1 MHMAKKYIIALDV
14 GGSKIFSGMVSA
26 GKVSK
31 TNKIHSGA
39 HEGKDALV
47 ANIVDAITALKP
59 ESAAKICIGI
69 AGQLDTERKVLV
81 QSPNFADD
89 TKHLPL
95 KLLLQK
101 KFKKPIFLEND
112 ANCFTLGEALLGA
125 GKDKKSVIGVTLG
138 TGIGG
143 GIVINPAPF
152 GKTGAVI
159 DKKLILGSN
168 GSAGEFGHT
177 IIVPNGEPCS
187 CRGRGHFESYV
198 GGRAISAAYKKLTE
212 RELFF
217 SDIFDRSLKND
228 LNAKK
233 VITEAQM
240 YLAALFVNIIHS
252 LNPEIIVVGG
262 GLGTYEAFWRPAAM
276 QALNQVFLPALRETL
291 IVPAKLGDNAAL
303 LGASLL
309 K

>member
-1 MHMAKKYIIALDV
+1 MAKKYIIALDV
-14 GGSKIFSGMVSA
+14 GGSKIFSGIVI
-26 GKVSK
+26 GNKVSK

-39 HEGKDALV
+39 HDGKDALV

-59 ESAAKICIGI
+59 ENAAKICVGI
-69 AGQLDTERKVLV
+69 AGQLDTERKVLL
-81 QSPNFADD
+81 QSPNFADN

-101 KFKKPIFLEND
+101 KFKRSIFLEND
-112 ANCFTLGEALLGA
+112 ANCFALGEAMLGS
-125 GKDKKSVIGVTLG
+125 GKGKKSVIGLTLG

-143 GIVINPAPF
+143 GIV
-152 GKTGAVI
+152 V
-159 DKKLILGSN
+159 DKKLVLGSN

-198 GGRAISAAYKKLTE
+198 GGRAISAAYKKLTD
-212 RELFF
+212 RDLFF
-217 SDIFDRSLKND
+217 SEIFDRSLKND

-233 VITEAQM
+233 IISEAQQ
-240 YLAALFVNIIHS
+240 YLAALFLNIIHS
-252 LNPEIIVVGG
+252 LNPEIIIVGG
-262 GLGTYEAFWRPAAM
+262 GLGAFESFWRPAAM
-276 QALNQVFLPALRETL
+276 QALNQVFLPTLKETQ
-291 IVPAKLGDNAAL
+291 IVSAKLGVNAAL
-303 LGASLL
+303 IGASLL

>member
-1 MHMAKKYIIALDV
+1 MAKKYIIALDV
-14 GGSKIFSGMVSA
+14 GGSKIFSGIVA
-26 GKVSK
+26 GNKMSK

-39 HEGKDALV
+39 HDGKDRLV
-47 ANIVDAITALKP
+47 ANIIDAITALKP
-59 ESAAKICIGI
+59 DGAAKICVAI
-69 AGQLDTERKVLV
+69 AGQLDTERKILV
-81 QSPNFADD
+81 QSPNFHDN

-101 KFKKPIFLEND
+101 KFKRPIFLEND

-125 GKDKKSVIGVTLG
+125 GKGKKNVIGLTLG

-143 GIVINPAPF
+143 GIV
-152 GKTGAVI
+152 V

-168 GSAGEFGHT
+168 GSSGEFGHT

-198 GGRAISAAYKKLTE
+198 GGRAISAAYKKLTD
-212 RELFF
+212 RDLFF
-217 SDIFDRSLKND
+217 SDIFDRSIKND

-233 VITEAQM
+233 VIAEAQQ
-240 YLAALFVNIIHS
+240 YLAALFVNIMHS
-252 LNPEIIVVGG
+252 LNPEVIVVGG
-262 GLGTYEAFWRPAAM
+262 GLGAYESFWRPAAM
-276 QALNQVFLPALRETL
+276 QALNQVFLPALRETQ
-291 IVPAKLGDNAAL
+291 IMPAKLGDNAAL